1 MTSYRVDMLGSVTL
15 DVYVSV
21 LMLVYVIHLALPTR
35 ADLYPVFDLLTE
47 PNHSDVNLSDVFYLK
62 CCAARSV
69 RSEEESKCGL

>member
-15 DVYVSV
+15 DVYV
-21 LMLVYVIHLALPTR
+21 MLVYVIHLAPPTR

-47 PNHSDVNLSDVFYLK
+47 PNHSDMNLSDVFYLK
-62 CCAARSV
+62 CCAACSV